1 VTIELIALDKHWA
14 QEIAVEGSASLAA
27 SCSNF
32 DAVAAHLD
40 GAVEAHIALYE
51 RTGASAPW
59 IAYLARLQ
67 GTREFVGICSF
78 KDNCRGGRVEMA
90 YHTFPHYE
98 GRGFA
103 KAMAAQLVD
112 LALRH
117 PDVTEVTAQT
127 LPEENASTRIL
138 NGLGFRR
145 AGFASDP
152 DEGEVWQWVLAR
164 AHAAR
169 RSGAS
174 RFVQMMRASALF
186 SMLS

>member
-1 VTIELIALDKHWA
+1 MTIELIALDKHWA
-14 QEIAVEGSASLAA
+14 QEIAAEGSASLAA

-40 GAVEAHIALYE
+40 GAVDAHIALYE

-78 KDNCRGGRVEMA
+78 KDNCRGGRVEIA
-90 YHTFPHYE
+90 YHTFPQYE
-98 GRGFA
+98 RRGFG

-117 PDVTEVTAQT
+117 PDVTEVIAET
-127 LPEENASTRIL
+127 LPEENSSTHIL
-138 NGLGFRR
+138 RGLGFHY
-145 AGFASDP
+145 ASSATDP
-152 DEGEVWQWVLAR
+152 DEGEVWQWVLTR
-164 AHAAR
+164 AQATR
-169 RSGAS
+169 RPGAS
-174 RFVQMMRASALF
+174 RFVPMMRASALF